1 MSLWP
6 RKKRALLVQIVR
18 DRGLSITIVPLLN
31 PLPYIVIENPDQ
43 LSMPISSVPSSKS
56 ESVSRGEM
64 RRELVSSK
72 LLMEI

>member
-6 RKKRALLVQIVR
+6 RKRRASLVQIVR
-18 DRGLSITIVPLLN
+18 DRVLSIPVPHLN

-43 LSMPISSVPSSKS
+43 PSMPISSVPSSKS

-64 RRELVSSK
+64 RRELVSSE
-72 LLMEI
+72 LLMSI